1 LQQVFVML
9 RKRVQVE
16 KVMPPGSAAECPLA
30 VQHLTRS
37 FGSGDMA
44 VHALCDVSFR
54 VAQAGMIALLGRSGS
69 GKSTLL
75 QLIGAVDRPTRGTIE
90 VGGRSLAGMSETQ
103 LARFR
108 RRQLGFVF
116 QSFELVDSLT
126 VFDNVALPWLLDGAM
141 NRQRTEE
148 VGRLLERLEIAD
160 LGQRFPDQLSGGEQQ
175 RVALAR
181 AIVRRPALVL
191 ADEPTGNLDSRTG
204 AKMLDLIGELQE
216 EMSLV
221 VIMATH
227 DPRVAER
234 CRGRIVVEDGRI
246 AAVDGRWIVD
256 GAAR

>member
-1 LQQVFVML
+1 MQ
-9 RKRVQVE
+9 RNCAEVE
-16 KVMPPGSAAECPLA
+16 KVMLPSSADPCPLA
-30 VQHLTRS
+30 VKHLTRT

-54 VAQAGMIALLGRSGS
+54 VARPGMIALLGRSGS

-75 QLIGAVDRPTRGTIE
+75 QLIGAVDRPTHGTIE
-90 VGGRSLAGMSETQ
+90 VGGHLLADMTETQ

-141 NRQRTEE
+141 NRQRSDE
-148 VGRLLERLEIAD
+148 VTRLLERLEIAE
-160 LGQRFPDQLSGGEQQ
+160 LGHRFPDQLSGGEQQ

-216 EMSLV
+216 ELSLV

-227 DPRVAER
+227 DERVAER
-234 CRGRIVVEDGRI
+234 CHGRIVVEDGRI